1 MPSKSATS
9 TLRWEAMRTD
19 ETRQVE
25 NILRSAGFEKV
36 DAYRYNSASIRVRV
50 IDSRFEGLA
59 PEKRD
64 AMVEPC
70 LEQLPE
76 RTQADIMSLFTFSPA
91 EIHQTPKTFKE
102 FFKNTEF
109 DDPSPSML

>member
-1 MPSKSATS
+1 MTNITAP
-9 TLRWEAMRTD
+9 RWETMRTD

-25 NILRSAGFEKV
+25 DILRDAGFQVV

-50 IDSRFEGLA
+50 IDSRFEGLSL
-59 PEKRD
+59 EERD
-64 AMVEPC
+64 AMVEPH

-76 RTQADIMSLFTFSPA
+76 RTQADIVSLFTFAPT
-91 EIHQTPKTFKE
+91 ELQQTAKTFRQ
-102 FFKNTEF
+102 FFLNTEF